1 MVSAASCERSDNVK
15 SGGSPA
21 TVTNTLSVA
30 IVAHNEA
37 ENLARTLASITWAN
51 EIVLVDSGST
61 DGTLEVARG
70 YGATIYREP
79 WKGYGGQ
86 VNSALEKCTHP
97 WILNLDADEV
107 VTPALALRIQ
117 ALLGDS
123 PSFDGY
129 TIARSNLI
137 FGRWM
142 RHGGL
147 YPDRKLRLFRRGF
160 ARLRE
165 DTEPH
170 ATPKPTGPVAHLD
183 GGDLLHFQYPTLD
196 SYIEHMHRYSTAS
209 IPLML
214 SRGKTSRTTFEF
226 VRNTAIN
233 PALTFIYNYF
243 FRLGFLDGREGLT
256 FHLNHALYV
265 NWKYV
270 KAQTWGDNHRKPEAE
285 RSI

>member
-1 MVSAASCERSDNVK
+1 MAN
-15 SGGSPA
+15 
-21 TVTNTLSVA
+21 TVSVA
-30 IVAHNEA
+30 IVAYNEA
-37 ENLARTLASITWAN
+37 ENLARTLGSVLWAD
-51 EIVLVDSGST
+51 EIVLLDSGST
-61 DGTLEVARG
+61 DNTIQIARDF
-70 YGATIYREP
+70 GASIYQEP
-79 WKGYGGQ
+79 WRGYGGQ
-86 VNSALEKCTHP
+86 VNSALDKCGHP

-107 VTPALALRIQ
+107 VTPELAFEIQ
-117 ALLGDS
+117 KLLSGS

-129 TIARSNLI
+129 TVPRLNLI

-170 ATPKPTGPVAHLD
+170 ATPKPNGPVGHLT

-196 SYIEHMHRYSTAS
+196 AYIEHMHRYSSAS
-209 IPLML
+209 VPLMI
-214 SRGKTSRTTFEF
+214 SRGKTSPTSFSF
-226 VRNTAIN
+226 LSNTVLN
-233 PALTFIYNYF
+233 PALTFVYNYVI
-243 FRLGFLDGREGLT
+243 RLGFLDGLEGLT

-270 KAQTWGDNHRKPEAE
+270 KAHAWAKSKGQ
-285 RSI
+285 